1 LLGAI
6 DAALA
11 SMLREDFFVALPAM
25 RLAFSF
31 FPPQERL
38 RIAEA
43 LLARGAATGAHAS
56 ELLRLDVSAGEV
68 QRGARIDRAAAALS
82 KRFGLGEES

>member
-1 LLGAI
+1 
-6 DAALA
+6 
-11 SMLREDFFVALPAM
+11 M

-43 LLARGAATGAHAS
+43 LLARGAQVNAHATD
-56 ELLRLDVSAGEV
+56 LLRLDVSAAEV
-68 QRGARIDRAAAALS
+68 QRGVRIDRAAAALS
-82 KRFGLGEES
+82 KRFGLGGTES